1 MRAGANT
8 DRIERRTKLPTSAVG
23 TCADAREMP
32 TLFALA
38 WVSQN
43 RPAVAVSEATVDS
56 GPARGAARKLIAA
69 VGREVRGQ
77 IGSSLQGPLP
87 AVAMA
92 IGAGGPEL
100 SDVFPHACVP
110 PTVPAL
116 PGFGGTGLGATACGS
131 TRKLLGAQEREIRE
145 QLTSSLAGRGPWTV
159 TVRPGCLTFRPK
171 RRARALR
178 LAHRPRPRL
187 APRLPR
193 RSRRRERRS
202 RVAASG
208 GGAGGQD
215 GGGGQDGDAG
225 DGEPAHEP
233 HGQLA
238 PASARLGCGSV
249 DGVACEPGP
258 ECVPVAEAQVD
269 CMAGPYRRHAADAPD
284 CPPRSSSPRATDTKV
299 WLEVG
304 HG

>member
-1 MRAGANT
+1 MCAGANT
-8 DRIERRTKLPTSAVG
+8 DRIERRTRLPTSATG
-23 TCADAREMP
+23 TSADAREMP
-32 TLFALA
+32 TLFARA

-43 RPAVAVSEATVDS
+43 RPAVAVSNATVGS
-56 GPARGAARKLIAA
+56 GPARGAVRKLLASSD
-69 VGREVRGQ
+69 RELRHHL
-77 IGSSLQGPLP
+77 GSSLQGPLP

-116 PGFGGTGLGATACGS
+116 PGFVGRGLDATVCGDA
-131 TRKLLGAQEREIRE
+131 RKLLGAQEREIRE
-145 QLTSSLAGRGPWTV
+145 QLTSSLAGHGPWTV
-159 TVRPGCLTFRPK
+159 TVRPGCITFRPK
-171 RRARALR
+171 RRERALR
-178 LAHRPRPRL
+178 LAHRPRARL
-187 APRLPR
+187 AIRLPR
-193 RSRRRERRS
+193 RSQRRERRS

-208 GGAGGQD
+208 GRAGGQD

-225 DGEPAHEP
+225 DGEPAHAP

-269 CMAGPYRRHAADAPD
+269 CMAGPYRRHAADAPA